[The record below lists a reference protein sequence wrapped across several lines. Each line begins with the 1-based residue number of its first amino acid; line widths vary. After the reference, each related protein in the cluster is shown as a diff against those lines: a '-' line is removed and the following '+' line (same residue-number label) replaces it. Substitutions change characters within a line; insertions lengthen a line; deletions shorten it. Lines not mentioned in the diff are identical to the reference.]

1 MKRYYNRAR
10 TLALSATARDTYT
23 LFIGNVTSA
32 FLAFLFTILVARA
45 LSVGDFGIFSAANNL
60 VLMIISV
67 TDLGISS
74 GVINF
79 ASKNFSEGNT
89 TRANEYIK
97 AAFLLR
103 LISVVVISFFLI
115 IFSKFITNKFIATS
129 DREVAYWSVII
140 IFLFLPCT
148 FIPFVL
154 RSKREFLKSSI
165 VDVSVGIGR
174 LLFVGLIVALGL
186 ASIRHTLL
194 AYALG
199 ALFSS
204 LVGFYFIGVK
214 FARARPQKF
223 IYLSLIRF
231 SGWLGV
237 SSVISAVSGRLDITM
252 LAALLGATATGI
264 YSISSRLAF
273 FIVLLASSYSSVLAP
288 RFASF
293 GDPANVKTY
302 IKKACLALIPMV
314 VGILL
319 WVLIA
324 RSFIIL
330 LFGEKYIESIPIFK
344 ALAAAMIPFLLTVP
358 AVTAIIYAM
367 KKPIL
372 VGSFALFQLI
382 ATFFMNLYFIPKYGS
397 FGPAIT
403 FAIVNTILAVYVWFI
418 VIKYYW
424 PFDKQHVK

>member
-1 MKRYYNRAR
+1 
-10 TLALSATARDTYT
+10 
-23 LFIGNVTSA
+23 
-32 FLAFLFTILVARA
+32 
-45 LSVGDFGIFSAANNL
+45 
-60 VLMIISV
+60 
-67 TDLGISS
+67 
-74 GVINF
+74 
-79 ASKNFSEGNT
+79 
-89 TRANEYIK
+89 
-97 AAFLLR
+97 
-103 LISVVVISFFLI
+103 
-115 IFSKFITNKFIATS
+115 
-129 DREVAYWSVII
+129 
-140 IFLFLPCT
+140 
-148 FIPFVL
+148 
-154 RSKREFLKSSI
+154 
-165 VDVSVGIGR
+165 
-174 LLFVGLIVALGL
+174 
-186 ASIRHTLL
+186 
-194 AYALG
+194 
-199 ALFSS
+199 
-204 LVGFYFIGVK
+204 
-214 FARARPQKF
+214 
-223 IYLSLIRF
+223 LIRF